1 MLFLSRLFSEPAFLF
16 DGIEGGKMYFLK
28 TEQSFDS
35 AHFLAG
41 YHGKCANIHG
51 HRWKVI
57 ATIKSEKL
65 LEDPQNKGMVTDF
78 GDLKKDLKIIADSF
92 DHALIIET
100 GSLSEKLYQ
109 ALIDENFKIINLPF
123 RPTAENLAK
132 YIYEAL
138 SKNYL
143 VDCLD
148 VYETPKVVEKFI
160 SINGEGSRAGQLAA
174 FIRFHY
180 CNLNC
185 SYCDTRY
192 ANDSNSNYELLSA
205 QNILDYL
212 KANKVVN
219 VTLTGGEPLLQ
230 QNIDYL
236 IDLLLKNGFSVEI
249 ETNGSIDIKPFIKE
263 TRPIF
268 TLDYKVP
275 SSTME
280 NEMCLNNYQYLTK
293 NDVVKFVVSNLS
305 DLNKA
310 KEIIDTYDL
319 VNRTKVYFSPVF
331 GKIEPRRIVDYMV
344 KHHLNGINMQLQM
357 HKFIWDINQRGV

>member
-123 RPTAENLAK
+123 KLKFFLKSLALGLNIFK
-132 YIYEAL
+132 SIPL
-138 SKNYL
+138 
-143 VDCLD
+143 
-148 VYETPKVVEKFI
+148 FI
-160 SINGEGSRAGQLAA
+160 TFTGYSLR
-174 FIRFHY
+174 
-180 CNLNC
+180 
-185 SYCDTRY
+185 
-192 ANDSNSNYELLSA
+192 NDS
-205 QNILDYL
+205 
-212 KANKVVN
+212 
-219 VTLTGGEPLLQ
+219 
-230 QNIDYL
+230 
-236 IDLLLKNGFSVEI
+236 
-249 ETNGSIDIKPFIKE
+249 
-263 TRPIF
+263 
-268 TLDYKVP
+268 
-275 SSTME
+275 
-280 NEMCLNNYQYLTK
+280 
-293 NDVVKFVVSNLS
+293 
-305 DLNKA
+305 
-310 KEIIDTYDL
+310 
-319 VNRTKVYFSPVF
+319 
-331 GKIEPRRIVDYMV
+331 
-344 KHHLNGINMQLQM
+344 
-357 HKFIWDINQRGV
+357 